1 MIPSSM
7 NTKIKIGIAM
17 TAVVFGLILSPAL
30 ASNQADA
37 FKADSILADTEYTFS
52 MRGALTAP
60 QGDKPFGGDH
70 VVGHYVIRA
79 NDHQVNIVAEF
90 ETTSSPDL
98 NLEGW
103 LVDVDTGFKLSTGL
117 FSDETNAN
125 RLHVVQEISNPWI
138 YDVFVVTE
146 EPIAD
151 IDPAPHTP
159 VGGVAL
165 SEPFGQ

>member
-1 MIPSSM
+1 
-7 NTKIKIGIAM
+7 M

-79 NDHQVNIVAEF
+79 
-90 ETTSSPDL
+90 TS
-98 NLEGW
+98 
-103 LVDVDTGFKLSTGL
+103 
-117 FSDETNAN
+117 
-125 RLHVVQEISNPWI
+125 RLR
-138 YDVFVVTE
+138 
-146 EPIAD
+146 
-151 IDPAPHTP
+151 PAS
-159 VGGVAL
+159 AL
-165 SEPFGQ
+165 RRSSSSSSFWKTRRAPT